1 MIVVFKKD
9 YLKELYEQG
18 VAKKKKYRFQPQIVR
33 RYQDR
38 ISFLI
43 KASRVED
50 LFSIKSL
57 HYEVLTGD
65 KAGISS
71 VRVNDQYRI
80 EFEVETVE
88 GESVLTLCNIIELSN
103 HYD

>member
-38 ISFLI
+38 INFLI
-43 KASRVED
+43 K
-50 LFSIKSL
+50 
-57 HYEVLTGD
+57 
-65 KAGISS
+65 
-71 VRVNDQYRI
+71 
-80 EFEVETVE
+80 
-88 GESVLTLCNIIELSN
+88 GESRRGFILYKVLAL
-103 HYD
+103 

>member
-1 MIVVFKKD
+1 MIVIFKKD

-38 ISFLI
+38 INFLI

-50 LFSIKSL
+50 LFSIKK
-57 HYEVLTGD
+57 VL
-65 KAGISS
+65 A
-71 VRVNDQYRI
+71 
-80 EFEVETVE
+80 
-88 GESVLTLCNIIELSN
+88 L
-103 HYD
+103 

>member
-1 MIVVFKKD
+1 MIVIFKKD

-38 ISFLI
+38 INFLI

-50 LFSIKSL
+50 LFS
-57 HYEVLTGD
+57 VL
-65 KAGISS
+65 A
-71 VRVNDQYRI
+71 
-80 EFEVETVE
+80 
-88 GESVLTLCNIIELSN
+88 L
-103 HYD
+103 

>member
-1 MIVVFKKD
+1 MIVIFKKD

-38 ISFLI
+38 INFLI

-57 HYEVLTGD
+57 RYEVLTGD

>member
-1 MIVVFKKD
+1 MIVIFKKD

-38 ISFLI
+38 INFLI

-50 LFSIKSL
+50 LFYIKSL

-88 GESVLTLCNIIELSN
+88 GKSVLTLCNIIELSN

>member
-1 MIVVFKKD
+1 MIVIFKKD

-38 ISFLI
+38 INFLI

-50 LFSIKSL
+50 LFSIKFL

-88 GESVLTLCNIIELSN
+88 GKSVLTLCNIIELSN